1 MKDKIT
7 KAISEFLQ
15 DYKLHLIFLLIF
27 IVLMI
32 AKSIMGSV
40 FDKKIGNIDNQIQAI
55 STKIDTVTAQSQLD
69 VSVESEVTSLDTE
82 RVKSDSETAKKF
94 MQDKFGSWKYD
105 VSGDAY
111 KNGDN
116 GEKEDIPIW
125 LINVILNS
133 SNEKDFNKSIECKDV
148 VSHLMK
154 VELDKYTY
162 ISEVTLAIDGK
173 TKVVEITYTVDNS
186 GNVEFIG
193 SGGTISEQ

>member
-32 AKSIMGSV
+32 AKSIMSSV

-55 STKIDTVTAQSQLD
+55 STKIDTATAQSLLG

-94 MQDKFGSWKYD
+94 MQES
-105 VSGDAY
+105 
-111 KNGDN
+111 
-116 GEKEDIPIW
+116 
-125 LINVILNS
+125 S
-133 SNEKDFNKSIECKDV
+133 SNPMYRN
-148 VSHLMK
+148 
-154 VELDKYTY
+154 
-162 ISEVTLAIDGK
+162 DG
-173 TKVVEITYTVDNS
+173 
-186 GNVEFIG
+186 
-193 SGGTISEQ
+193 